1 MERFPPTVGDAS
13 LTVGLAMYTFG
24 LASPSVRLK
33 YSTVA
38 NTISSVKDA
47 IRTIG
52 YVNPIVGDTSLKVR
66 HATPTEKNSCRD
78 RSNTYGDEK
87 ELLQNVK

>member
-1 MERFPPTVGDAS
+1 MERFHPTVGNARP
-13 LTVGLAMYTFG
+13 TVGLALFTFG
-24 LASPSVRLK
+24 LASPTVGLK
-33 YSTVA
+33 YSKVVKTTLCVKNENLTV
-38 NTISSVKDA
+38 
-47 IRTIG
+47 R